1 MNPPLHPEL
10 RVRARSVRIKAR
22 YVAPLFRWKIMIH
35 IHHTTI
41 ADGAPLHGAWV
52 RSPDGWRDVY
62 LYIRK
67 DEDLGNLHE
76 YLPLG
81 MTRELRPR
89 CTLVVE
95 AWLCF
100 TNTCLPVLLICIR

>member
-81 MTRELRPR
+81 LGIANEL
-89 CTLVVE
+89 
-95 AWLCF
+95 AMFWASW
-100 TNTCLPVLLICIR
+100 IRHNMISK